1 VPTNTYDIYI
11 AEKNGM
17 DAKTAYDTIVYPKRR
32 LVYPYAF
39 LWPLA
44 IGSLSGAVN
53 KQGFVPEN
61 YTYWVNW

>member
-17 DAKTAYDTIVYPKRR
+17 DAKTAYNTIVYPKRR
-32 LVYPYAF
+32 LVYPYAI

-44 IGSLSGAVN
+44 LGSLSGAIN
-53 KQGFVPEN
+53 K
-61 YTYWVNW
+61 